1 MAILGGAAVLL
12 TSTFLQQQRAIIN
25 AERQKILEEYG
36 RPVPVI
42 VARNDLQE
50 GHLLTTDDIGM
61 RPISEKFIAKTASDR
76 AEDVLGLVTK
86 VPFSSGEVLLRDK
99 LRPKNEVP
107 KDEGTPNLKLSELMP
122 TGKRAVTIELDEI
135 SGVGGFIKPG
145 DVVDVLWT
153 FQNTE
158 NNPTGE
164 PVTLAIFQRVPVLAV
179 DDQLMGSKD
188 TEGDSRSHGSTA
200 TLALSPEETAFLLF
214 ARKNGEI
221 QLSLVAKEDKEK
233 AGAPVAAN
241 KRALLKKVLGD
252 KAVSDPET
260 KRQIEVFKGLDRK
273 AVPISQ
279 Q

>member
-12 TSTFLQQQRAIIN
+12 TNMFLQQQRAVIN
-25 AERQKILEEYG
+25 AERQKMLEEFG
-36 RPVPVI
+36 RPVQVI
-42 VARNDLQE
+42 VSRGQLPE
-50 GHLLTTDDIGM
+50 GHALTTDDIGM
-61 RPISEKFIAKTASDR
+61 RAVSEKFIQPSATDR

-86 VPFSSGEVLLRDK
+86 VPFSPGEPLLRDK
-99 LRPKNEVP
+99 LRPKGEEP
-107 KDEGTPNLKLSELMP
+107 KDEGPASLKLSELMP

-158 NNPTGE
+158 SNPNGE

-179 DDQLMGSKD
+179 DDQLMGSKGL
-188 TEGDSRSHGSTA
+188 EGQARSRGSTA
-200 TLALSPEETAFLLF
+200 TLALSPDETSFLLF
-214 ARKNGEI
+214 ARRNGEI

-233 AGAPVAAN
+233 AGKPIPAN
-241 KRALLKKVLGD
+241 KRALLKAVLGD